1 MNRYLKGALA
11 YMRGGAFGIA
21 ALPVKGWSVDLRAG
35 IFGGAD
41 LELDPGSLV
50 EIGRNVRI
58 RERASLKARRG
69 ARLALE
75 RNVYVGP
82 GSILA
87 ARCEIRVGEG
97 TLISPYVLIYDHDH
111 KYTEQ
116 GVSEREY
123 DCASVTIGKNCWIG
137 ANTVILKGASLGDN
151 CVVAAGSIIR
161 GSWPAGSRIVQKRHT
176 EVL

>member
-11 YMRGGAFGIA
+11 CARGGAFGIA
-21 ALPVKGWSVDLRAG
+21 ALPVKGWTVNMRAA

-69 ARLALE
+69 ARLTLE
-75 RNVYVGP
+75 KDVYVGP

-87 ARCEIRVGEG
+87 ARCGITVGEG
-97 TLISPYVLIYDHDH
+97 TLISPYVQIYDHDH
-111 KYTEQ
+111 KYTEE

-123 DCASVTIGKNCWIG
+123 ACAPVTIGKRCWIG
-137 ANTVILKGASLGDN
+137 ANTVILKGATLGDN
-151 CVVAAGSIIR
+151 CIVAAGSIVK
-161 GSWPAGSRIVQKRHT
+161 GSWPPGSRIVQKRHT
-176 EVL
+176 EDL